1 MSRLTPPRRSV
12 YLAFSVGNSD
22 AAILSEFKSQLG
34 YARVRAYRRETVLLQ
49 MGVPCFPSLEFT
61 NCQTAD
67 NRSGGGGGDDDD
79 DDDDDNDDDDDDNDN
94 DQVGGDDDD
103 SVRTRGA
110 RFRHR
115 RESGTA
121 N

>member
-1 MSRLTPPRRSV
+1 MFSQFRV
-12 YLAFSVGNSD
+12 YKLADCRQRQS
-22 AAILSEFKSQLG
+22 
-34 YARVRAYRRETVLLQ
+34 
-49 MGVPCFPSLEFT
+49 
-61 NCQTAD
+61 
-67 NRSGGGGGDDDD
+67 D
-79 DDDDDNDDDDDDNDN
+79 DDDDDNDKVVNDDND
-94 DQVGGDDDD
+94 DDDD